1 MDDGSRDTSAADP
14 PFDPNGILDYNLA
27 KYPEMIAAALSCGPS
42 NRQTAKLINALFVD
56 LKLDLFVS
64 IEKVRGLKKKYL
76 QELNQDHE
84 NNTKALTVI
93 GVDGKNGMVKLP
105 NCQSKSMDKQSM
117 TNSITGD
124 YLDHDCPPEGT
135 GEGIS
140 KSIHN
145 ILLKYQS
152 VDTILA
158 LNMDGCK
165 TNTGCHSGVL
175 RYLETRIERPLTW
188 IICSLHLVEK
198 VFQNLFKAIGK
209 CIMKIILSRLMSP
222 FKSFP

>member
-1 MDDGSRDTSAADP
+1 M
-14 PFDPNGILDYNLA
+14 
-27 KYPEMIAAALSCGPS
+27 
-42 NRQTAKLINALFVD
+42 D

-135 GEGIS
+135 GEAIS
-140 KSIHN
+140 QSVYN
-145 ILLKYQS
+145 ILVKYQS
-152 VDTILA
+152 VEMVRA
-158 LNMDGCK
+158 FNMDGCV

-175 RYLETRIERPLTW
+175 RWLEARLQRPLTW
-188 IICSLHLVEK
+188 IICSLHLNEK
-198 VFQNLFKAIGK
+198 VFGNVFEAIGK
-209 CIMKIILSRLMSP
+209 CM
-222 FKSFP
+222 